1 MPGDVIINVPDVVH
15 ETIDGET
22 ILIHLG
28 TGAYYSLDGV
38 GAEIWQLVVEGASC
52 DERVARIA
60 ERYDADP
67 ALVRRTVEALVD
79 ELVGESLLT
88 TAETELAPPDG
99 RDGAGALDGDA
110 QEEGGARQDGGARQ
124 EGGALEEGDAQPP
137 ATAPFAAPVL
147 HKYTDMQEFM
157 LVDPLHDV
165 EADAGWP
172 HVKAG

>member
-1 MPGDVIINVPDVVH
+1 MPEQLAVNLTNVVH

-28 TGAYYSLDGV
+28 TGTYYSLDGA
-38 GAEIWQLVVEGASC
+38 GATVWQLLAEG
-52 DERVARIA
+52 VAHGELAARLGARYEA
-60 ERYDADP
+60 EP
-67 ALVRRTVEALVD
+67 ALVEPSVASF
-79 ELVGESLLT
+79 VGEL
-88 TAETELAPPDG
+88 
-99 RDGAGALDGDA
+99 
-110 QEEGGARQDGGARQ
+110 
-124 EGGALEEGDAQPP
+124 LEEGLLVTGEPGSAAPSAP
-137 ATAPFAAPVL
+137 AAVQDVGNAVPAAGGAFVEPVL